1 MPIGARGIGA
11 ARPEGDGAQSRMP
24 RQDAAAFLG
33 STRLFGGLGAE
44 ELGAVAAL
52 ATQRAVRA
60 GQALFHQGAEPTH
73 LHLLAEGRVKIWQ
86 GTGSGAPLTIRFME
100 PGEVPGCV
108 AALRRIPYPANAT
121 AVGDSR
127 ILAWSW
133 ARFSELME
141 RHPRIAANAV
151 EVVGTHTEEMLHRM
165 REFATEPVERRI
177 ARALLRLS
185 GQAGRRI
192 DTGVEIE
199 FPLSRQDIA
208 EMTGTT
214 LHTVSRTLRE
224 WERRGLVAGGRRR
237 VVVRD
242 PARLGA
248 VGGRSRPR
256 EGG

>member
-1 MPIGARGIGA
+1 MGGAV
-11 ARPEGDGAQSRMP
+11 PNFP
-24 RQDAAAFLG
+24 RFALG
-33 STRLFGGLGAE
+33 RTKLFGGLGAE

-52 ATQRAVRA
+52 ATPRAVRA
-60 GQALFHQGAEPTH
+60 GQALFRQDGEPTH
-73 LHLLAEGRVKIWQ
+73 LHLVAEGRVKIWQ
-86 GTGSGAPLTIRFME
+86 GSGSGASLTIRFME

-108 AALRRIPYPANAT
+108 AVLRRIPYPAAAT
-121 AVGDSR
+121 AVVDTR
-127 ILAWSW
+127 VLAWSW

-141 RHPRIAANAV
+141 RNPRIAANAV
-151 EVVGTHTEEMLHRM
+151 EVVGTHTVEMLHRM

-185 GQAGRRI
+185 GQAGRRVGA
-192 DTGVEIE
+192 GVEIA

-208 EMTGTT
+208 ELTGTT
-214 LHTVSRTLRE
+214 LYTVSRTLRE
-224 WERRGLVAGGRRR
+224 WERQGLVASGRRR

-248 VGGRSRPR
+248 VGSGGGRPRAR